1 MPGESASAEARR
13 RAARE
18 VIDIL
23 HEIAT
28 LLVRPNN
35 GALTIM
41 PIITCILEHPS
52 GPPAALLLR
61 IAHREWRKS
70 RSISREF
77 QHFCNQCFFEAQ
89 PGSGS
94 AMRAVSRQT
103 HPLSFLVYLEKVC
116 MLIMGCGTES
126 YTAAA
131 RRISS
136 VV

>member
-1 MPGESASAEARR
+1 MPGEASAEARR

-41 PIITCILEHPS
+41 PIITRILEHPS

-61 IAHREWRKS
+61 LAHRERRKS
-70 RSISREF
+70 RSTSREF
-77 QHFCNQCFFEAQ
+77 QHFCNQCFF
-89 PGSGS
+89 
-94 AMRAVSRQT
+94 
-103 HPLSFLVYLEKVC
+103 
-116 MLIMGCGTES
+116 
-126 YTAAA
+126 
-131 RRISS
+131 
-136 VV
+136 